1 MTREELNLIFIYFL
15 NYTFL
20 LLIFQIYHN
29 SYQYNETYELLIFQI
44 YHNSYQYNE
53 TYELLIFQI
62 YHNSYQYNET
72 YELTHFT
79 QRCDIQITSNYVR
92 DFLRLKIENMGVNEY
107 IIKT

>member
-29 SYQYNETYELLIFQI
+29 SYQYNETYEL
-44 YHNSYQYNE
+44 
-53 TYELLIFQI
+53 
-62 YHNSYQYNET
+62 
-72 YELTHFT
+72 THFT

-92 DFLRLKIENMGVNEY
+92 DFIRLKIENMGVNEY